1 MMKKEFKPF
10 GFEACVKF
18 IKVDL
23 SELRDPPPYND
34 LYEAWVFAKTCATY
48 ICSAQKMAEGWF
60 AGLVTTA
67 AAAEEA
73 SLVEWG
79 EAWDEFQY
87 QYVVDMTWV
96 DYFDY
101 SKTMA
106 ESIPVK
112 MEPLTIE
119 SDKDFQDQMNDA
131 VSFVRE
137 DIERYLDAWLNR
149 SNQTKEA

>member
-1 MMKKEFKPF
+1 MKKEFKPF
-10 GFEACVKF
+10 QFEACVNF
-18 IKVDL
+18 NKVDL

-34 LYEAWVFAKTCATY
+34 LYEAWVFAKDCATY
-48 ICSAQKMAEGWF
+48 ICSAQKVAEGWF

-79 EAWDEFQY
+79 EAWDEFQH
-87 QYVVDMTWV
+87 QYVVDVPWV

-101 SKTMA
+101 SKTIA
-106 ESIPVK
+106 DAVPVK
-112 MEPLTIE
+112 MEAVTVE
-119 SDKDFQDQMNDA
+119 SEKDFINQMDDA

-137 DIERYLDAWLNR
+137 DLGNYLDAWLKH
-149 SNQTKEA
+149 KEK

>member
-10 GFEACVKF
+10 QFEACVNF
-18 IKVDL
+18 NKVDL

-34 LYEAWVFAKTCATY
+34 LYEAWVFAKDCATY
-48 ICSAQKMAEGWF
+48 ICSAQKTAEGWF

-79 EAWDEFQY
+79 EAWDEFQH
-87 QYVVDMTWV
+87 QYVVDVTWV

-101 SKTMA
+101 SKTIA
-106 ESIPVK
+106 DAVPVK
-112 MEPLTIE
+112 MEAVTVE

-137 DIERYLDAWLNR
+137 DIERYLDAWLKH
-149 SNQTKEA
+149 KEK

>member
-1 MMKKEFKPF
+1 MKKEFKPF

-23 SELRDPPPYND
+23 TQASNPPPYND
-34 LYEAWVFAKTCATY
+34 LYEAWVFAKDCATY
-48 ICSAQKMAEGWF
+48 ICSAQKLAEGWF

-79 EAWDEFQY
+79 EAWDEFQH
-87 QYVVDMTWV
+87 QYVVVPWV

-106 ESIPVK
+106 DAVPVK
-112 MEPLTIE
+112 MEAVTVE
-119 SDKDFQDQMNDA
+119 SEKDFINQMDDA

-137 DIERYLDAWLNR
+137 DLDNYLDAWLKH
-149 SNQTKEA
+149 KEK